1 MVSKPDED
9 ERAAY
14 ERRRVRRR
22 LVVMETVFVLV
33 LVAGLGLWSVP
44 AALVVGGV
52 LGVLA
57 CERASA
63 DGRAA
68 GVRRGGEAV
77 GGERQ

>member
-1 MVSKPDED
+1 MKTDETDED
-9 ERAAY
+9 EG
-14 ERRRVRRR
+14 RRSGRW
-22 LVVMETVFVLV
+22 LVVLETLFVLV

-44 AALVVGGV
+44 AALVVGGL
-52 LGVLA
+52 LGVLS

>member
-1 MVSKPDED
+1 MVSKED
-9 ERAAY
+9 EAEQAAY

-22 LVVMETVFVLV
+22 LVALETVFVLV

-44 AALVVGGV
+44 AALVVGGL

-57 CERASA
+57 CERALA
-63 DGRAA
+63 DRRAA

-77 GGERQ
+77 GGERR